1 MSKKPE
7 IREDFEGYVSE
18 AIGNIRSDRALASKL
33 LVDLVQFMNQQSDH
47 ATLGSTAAKYL
58 ETLQRSNEQLV
69 KITATLAKQSAASVE
84 ISEDEIYDMIK
95 GEQDDGKKA

>member
-7 IREDFEGYVSE
+7 KREDFESYVNE

-33 LVDLVQFMNQQSDH
+33 LVDLVQFMQQQSDH

-69 KITATLAKQSAASVE
+69 KITATLRKQNSDSAK
-84 ISEDEIYDMIK
+84 ISEEEIYNMIK
-95 GEQDDGKKA
+95 GEQDDDDK

>member
-1 MSKKPE
+1 MSKKTKKKE
-7 IREDFEGYVSE
+7 NFETYVSE

-47 ATLGSTAAKYL
+47 ATLGNTAAKYL

-69 KITATLAKQSAASVE
+69 KITATLRKQNSESFK

-95 GEQDDGKKA
+95 GEQDDGEV

>member
-7 IREDFEGYVSE
+7 KREDFESYISE
-18 AIGNIRSDRALASKL
+18 AITNIRSDRALASKL
-33 LVDLVQFMNQQSDH
+33 LVDLVQFMHQQSDH
-47 ATLGSTAAKYL
+47 ATLGNTAAKYL

-69 KITATLAKQSAASVE
+69 KITATLSKQNAASVE

-95 GEQDDGKKA
+95 GEQEDER

>member
-1 MSKKPE
+1 VSKKTE
-7 IREDFEGYVSE
+7 KRGDFDSYIDE

-33 LVDLVQFMNQQSDH
+33 LIDLVQFMQQQSDH

-69 KITATLAKQSAASVE
+69 KITATLGKQNPGSVE
-84 ISEDEIYDMIK
+84 ISEDEIYDMIN
-95 GEQDDGKKA
+95 GERDDGKER

>member
-1 MSKKPE
+1 MRKKPE
-7 IREDFEGYVSE
+7 KREDFESYISE
-18 AIGNIRSDRALASKL
+18 AITNIRSDRALASKL
-33 LVDLVQFMNQQSDH
+33 LIDLVQFMKQQSDH

-69 KITATLAKQSAASVE
+69 KITATLGKQNAVSVE

-95 GEQDDGKKA
+95 GEQENE